1 MQIVLTAIIPVLL
14 IMGLGWFLRRR
25 SLQSATF
32 WAGLDH
38 LVYFIFTPALF
49 VSTISQTPLNS
60 VPLGGLAL
68 SVAVPIIVASGIIVL
83 LRKPLRATGPE
94 MGSSIQGTIRINTY
108 VGLIVANSLGGT
120 QGMGLFS
127 IAAAIV
133 VPLVNI
139 ISVVGFTLYGH
150 NQGQLRPAR
159 MLLQILRNPMVLGC
173 LIGLGLS
180 LAPFE
185 LPSFAAATLEL
196 LGNAALVT
204 GTLSVGAALRWDVGQ
219 HQSGVIAVV
228 SSLKLILLPLGA
240 AWIAISVGLTA
251 MPLLMVILITAIPPA
266 PSSYVLAERMGGDS
280 KLMAS
285 ITGVQTLIAMVTLP
299 VLLTIFQSV

>member
-139 ISVVGFTLYGH
+139 ISVVGFTLYGRSEECRV
-150 NQGQLRPAR
+150 GKYCIYFCRVSLLLR
-159 MLLQILRNPMVLGC
+159 
-173 LIGLGLS
+173 
-180 LAPFE
+180 
-185 LPSFAAATLEL
+185 
-196 LGNAALVT
+196 
-204 GTLSVGAALRWDVGQ
+204 
-219 HQSGVIAVV
+219 
-228 SSLKLILLPLGA
+228 
-240 AWIAISVGLTA
+240 
-251 MPLLMVILITAIPPA
+251 
-266 PSSYVLAERMGGDS
+266 
-280 KLMAS
+280 
-285 ITGVQTLIAMVTLP
+285 
-299 VLLTIFQSV
+299 